1 MGVLWLYYGCT
12 GQVRQ
17 LEVRMRHEAAWLGL
31 GFRLEL
37 GLGLG
42 LGLGIGIGTGLGFA

>member
-1 MGVLWLYYGCT
+1 MRVT
-12 GQVRQ
+12 VR
-17 LEVRMRHEAAWLGL
+17 RGLGLLL

-42 LGLGIGIGTGLGFA
+42 YRVYCWG

>member
-1 MGVLWLYYGCT
+1 MRVT
-12 GQVRQ
+12 VR
-17 LEVRMRHEAAWLGL
+17 RGLGLLL

-42 LGLGIGIGTGLGFA
+42 LGYRVYCWG